1 MVTYFDAP
9 AFFTR
14 ISWNCD
20 SAKTEEIFRDFHLS
34 KNAPAERILPHYTE
48 VRFSSNPSNGFTFIR
63 CCKSKNCQILC
74 ALNGTPHC
82 IAFKKQGLIKYLIAC
97 LFTVLQGTDYYL
109 IKPIVKKTQ
118 FGPVQNRFG
127 PTEGQ
132 GNTQ

>member
-1 MVTYFDAP
+1 M
-9 AFFTR
+9 
-14 ISWNCD
+14 D
-20 SAKTEEIFRDFHLS
+20 SLLS
-34 KNAPAERILPHYTE
+34 AA
-48 VRFSSNPSNGFTFIR
+48 VNPKIV
-63 CCKSKNCQILC
+63 KSHLC

-109 IKPIVKKTQ
+109 IKPIGQKTQ